1 MKKRLKKKR
10 YVVKIG
16 NSGFTLIEL
25 LAVVA
30 ILAVVASIVIY
41 FSLRVVNDANEKS
54 YATTINNI
62 EDEANN
68 YILENGDGNS
78 WMPTDVEDNQY
89 QCVTVQN
96 LIDIGYFKSDV
107 LKSKVDKN
115 TYVDKDDYIYVERN
129 KNNVITKSVLLVGD
143 DVDTSYLNLCGRI
156 NTYVVTYDEN
166 GGSGAP
172 DSQTKTKDVN
182 LTLSSVKPTKSGFR
196 FVSWNTKS
204 DGSGTSYNPG
214 DTYDKNLSITLY
226 AQWGSNKVYIT
237 YDANLNK
244 ASLRV
249 SNLPSIQE
257 KIVGDD
263 TELSSMIP
271 VSINKSNGS
280 QNSNYAFAGWNT
292 KADGSGVYYTPGGKS
307 NFFGDTDT
315 YTGDDDITL
324 YAQWHIF
331 DAIGVTIFRIST
343 SWGKFHCHDKEHDF
357 HYHSAAFGVYCSK
370 CEMSGKYYKSKVNS
384 SFVGGSLAC
393 PCTPSYSKV
402 FDDSGLQNS
411 WSYNSKLSVYNGIYY
426 GKSPLP
432 LYSGTLPRECGEH

>member
-41 FSLRVVNDANEKS
+41 FSLRVVNNANEKS

-78 WMPTDVEDNQY
+78 WMPTGVEDNQY

-129 KNNVITKSVLLVGD
+129 KNKVITKSVLLVGD

-156 NTYVVTYDEN
+156 NTYVVTYDAN

-182 LTLSSVKPTKSGFR
+182 LTLSIVKPTKIDSR
-196 FVSWNTKS
+196 FVSWNTKP

-237 YDANLNK
+237 YDANLNNN
-244 ASLRV
+244 ALRV
-249 SNLPSIQE
+249 SNLPSVQE
-257 KIVGDD
+257 KIVGTDAQ
-263 TELSSMIP
+263 LSSKVP
-271 VSINKSNGS
+271 KVSNNGD
-280 QNSNYAFAGWNT
+280 YAFAGWNT
-292 KADGSGVYYTPGGKS
+292 KADGSGKYYTPGGKTK
-307 NFFGDTDT
+307 FFGDTDK

-331 DAIGVTIFRIST
+331 DAIGVTIFRAS
-343 SWGKFHCHDKEHDF
+343 SWGEFNCWDKTHT
-357 HYHSAAFGVYCSK
+357 YHPVHSSAFGVYCSK
-370 CEMSGKYYKSKVNS
+370 CQMSGKYYKQNINS
-384 SFVGGSLAC
+384 SYDSLAC
-393 PCTPSYSKV
+393 PCTPAYSVV
-402 FDDSGLQNS
+402 FDDRGIQNS
-411 WSYNSKLSVYNGIYY
+411 WSYNSKLINYGGTYY
-426 GKSPLP
+426 GNSSMPI
-432 LYSGTLPRECGEH
+432 YRGTLPLECHEH